1 VRATYTSGA
10 AASCRGDDPGPALG
24 GGSRRPGL
32 IAVDPGPAAR
42 AHRACCRRC
51 FVARYTRV
59 FRAECAGYAAG
70 RLQDAYTAPMPPV
83 QGYRLY
89 CIAASRQGC
98 DQYPVMHHARACT
111 IANASMIRFAWVR
124 ILRTAESILAV
135 DHDLAMPADGHSEC
149 DRYTAVIRSD
159 GAARAPE
166 GAPRKGAPASRTTE
180 FASATGW

>member
-89 CIAASRQGC
+89 CIAASRVATSTRGLTC
-98 DQYPVMHHARACT
+98 TMHGMHRPPRARASR
-111 IANASMIRFAWVR
+111 ASNSAMNVAMIWAWTFGIWVR
-124 ILRTAESILAV
+124 ILSHDPVLAK
-135 DHDLAMPADGHSEC
+135 
-149 DRYTAVIRSD
+149 IRSLSM
-159 GAARAPE
+159 R
-166 GAPRKGAPASRTTE
+166 S
-180 FASATGW
+180 